1 MQNEASNVLED
12 FRQGKADAFETLF
25 HQHQRAVYHW
35 ILRIVRDTG
44 VAEDL
49 TIESFWRIHRAHAR
63 FEPAHGFEGWAR
75 RIATHAAIDWLR
87 ANGARNQLD
96 SDSCG
101 EVAAPCETDP
111 AITAEIRTKTAQAF
125 GRLPPK
131 LRIAATLAVIEEQP
145 QKDVAAALGISVT
158 AVKLRV
164 FRALRI
170 LRRDLQQQGIMP

>member
-1 MQNEASNVLED
+1 MQNEAGSVLEE
-12 FRQGKADAFETLF
+12 FRQGNADAFEILF

-35 ILRIVRDTG
+35 ILRIVRDPG
-44 VAEDL
+44 AAEDL
-49 TIESFWRIHRAHAR
+49 TIESFWRIHKAHAR
-63 FEPAHGFEGWAR
+63 FEPAQGFEGWAR
-75 RIATHAAIDWLR
+75 RIATHAALDWLR
-87 ANGARNQLD
+87 VNGARDKLN
-96 SDSCG
+96 SEAG
-101 EVAAPCETDP
+101 AEVAAPLETDA
-111 AITAEIRTKTAQAF
+111 AITAEIRAKTAQAF

-170 LRRDLQQQGIMP
+170 LRSDLQQQGIMP

>member
-1 MQNEASNVLED
+1 MQNEASDVLDE
-12 FRQGKADAFETLF
+12 FRQGNADAFEILF

-49 TIESFWRIHRAHAR
+49 TIECFWRIHKAHAR
-63 FEPAHGFEGWAR
+63 FEPAQGFEGWAR
-75 RIATHAAIDWLR
+75 RIATHAALDWLR
-87 ANGARNQLD
+87 ANGARNQFD
-96 SDSCG
+96 SEASA
-101 EVAAPCETDP
+101 EIAAPLETDP
-111 AITAEIRTKTAQAF
+111 AVTAEIRTKTAQAF

-145 QKDVAAALGISVT
+145 QKDVAATLGISVT

-164 FRALRI
+164 FRALRL

>member
-1 MQNEASNVLED
+1 MQNEVSNVLED
-12 FRQGKADAFETLF
+12 FRQGKADAFEILF

-49 TIESFWRIHRAHAR
+49 TIECFWRIHKTHAR
-63 FEPAHGFEGWAR
+63 FEPAQGFEGWAR
-75 RIATHAAIDWLR
+75 RIATHAALYWLR
-87 ANGARNQLD
+87 TNRDRNKLNSEAGA
-96 SDSCG
+96 
-101 EVAAPCETDP
+101 EVAAPLETDP
-111 AITAEIRTKTAQAF
+111 AITAEIRMKTARAF

-145 QKDVAAALGISVT
+145 QKDVAAALGISVA

-164 FRALRI
+164 FRALRL

>member
-131 LRIAATLAVIEEQP
+131 LRIAATLAMIEEQP